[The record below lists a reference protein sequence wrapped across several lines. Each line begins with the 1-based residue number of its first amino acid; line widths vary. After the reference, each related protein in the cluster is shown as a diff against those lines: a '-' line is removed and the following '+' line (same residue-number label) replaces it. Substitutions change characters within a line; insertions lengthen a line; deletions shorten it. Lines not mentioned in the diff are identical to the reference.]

1 MTIKKLSDYFRVY
14 KHHPNFKSA
23 SEMEKDDGFNVSDM
37 VMRLLRTVEEQS
49 LYITQQDERMDKQ
62 EKMIKALEK
71 KINKKAK
78 VE

>member
-1 MTIKKLSDYFRVY
+1 
-14 KHHPNFKSA
+14 
-23 SEMEKDDGFNVSDM
+23 MENDDGVNVSDM

-62 EKMIKALEK
+62 EKMIEALEK